1 MATQEPYMRR
11 LRDEIDLTRYQL
23 RILDLI
29 GNDETV
35 YFCFTHTN
43 MHECRDENNEHNI
56 IFYNPRI
63 QPLVIQFINMCIFD
77 FENAHNQFFYG
88 CPICGNEE

>member
-1 MATQEPYMRR
+1 MANQEPYMRR

-43 MHECRDENNEHNI
+43 MQECRDVNNEHNI

>member
-1 MATQEPYMRR
+1 MANQEPYMRR

-29 GNDETV
+29 GNNEVV
-35 YFCFTHTN
+35 YFCFTHNN
-43 MHECRDENNEHNI
+43 MHECRAENNEHNI

-77 FENAHNQFFYG
+77 FENAHNQICYG